1 MAENVRLASSK
12 DTVYTLNGFGA
23 LTGLQRFNYSYSA
36 NEEEIYE
43 IGNSVTAA
51 TSTDPETS
59 LSFEVTDTGALAA
72 LFARMR
78 YDYTSQ
84 DYEAG
89 VTLDID
95 TNVFS
100 FTEDDLQYLIF
111 TAGEYKAPGDIFDSA
126 TILPYHFVDSIGIR
140 LTSDGVGSVSIDASG
155 SLFQPIYKPYHTTRA
170 YPVQYAS
177 DTTVDIVGGWNVASG
192 THGVLA
198 LEVNNK
204 IIEDTNLAWSA
215 ADTVTISGGDTVA
228 TDDRLMLWAFE
239 LTPSSSLPSLD
250 YVNTIRFVK
259 PDRINIWLIP
269 SGTAAGAG
277 ENYLRV
283 QSLDFTVDLARE
295 QLQEIAR
302 NEQGSAVFYQAPQYP
317 LDITGSI
324 GIYETTLAKFAELQG
339 KTLNESA
346 TTGTIDANN
355 ILSSNDFQD
364 AKIVVEWYRYGSSSP
379 IQRLTC
385 DNVAITGYDS
395 TQEVRGRKEGTWS
408 FRTSDFLL
416 QGFDV

>member
-23 LTGLQRFNYSYSA
+23 LAGLQRFNYSYSA
-36 NEEEIYE
+36 NEEDMYE
-43 IGNSVTAA
+43 IGNSVKVA

-72 LFARMR
+72 LFARMQ
-78 YDYTSQ
+78 YDYSAQ

-89 VTLDID
+89 VNPDIA

-100 FTEDDLQYLIF
+100 FTEEDLQYLIF
-111 TAGEYKAPGDIFDSA
+111 TAGEYKAPGDVFDSA

-140 LTSDGVGSVSIDASG
+140 LTSDGVGTVTIDASG
-155 SLFQPIYKPYHTTRA
+155 SLFQPIYKPYHTTAA
-170 YPVQYAS
+170 YPVQWAS
-177 DTTVDIVGGWNVASG
+177 NTTVDINAGWSVASG

-204 IIEDTNLAWSA
+204 IIENTNLSWTA
-215 ADTVTISGGDTVA
+215 ADTVTIAGGDTVA
-228 TDDRLMLWAFE
+228 ADDRLMLWAFE
-239 LTPSSSLPSLD
+239 LTPSASLPALD
-250 YVNTIRFVK
+250 YVNAIRFVK

-269 SGTAAGAG
+269 SGTAAGATD
-277 ENYLRV
+277 NYLRV
-283 QSLDFTVDLARE
+283 QSLDLTVDLARE
-295 QLQEIAR
+295 ELREIAR

-317 LDITGSI
+317 LDISGSI
-324 GIYETTLAKFAELQG
+324 GIYETNLSKFAELQG

-346 TTGTIDANN
+346 TTGTIDLDNV
-355 ILSSNDFQD
+355 LSSNDFVD
-364 AKIVVEWYRYGSSSP
+364 AKVVVEWYKYGSISP

-395 TQEVRGRKEGTWS
+395 TQEVRGRKEGTWNIS
-408 FRTSDFLL
+408 TSDFLL
-416 QGFDV
+416 EGFDV